1 MICPVERY
9 AQFMGRLSK
18 ETLPEITQHVASNV
32 FFRDPFNE
40 VVGVEKM
47 RQIFEHMY
55 ETMGEVRFDI
65 QHQAMDG
72 ATGLLHWRIVATLRG
87 KPWEFEG
94 MTKAEFNEDGLV
106 VSHVDHW
113 DAAREFYE
121 HFPIIGWSLK
131 AIRRKIAL

>member
-1 MICPVERY
+1 MTSAVEYY
-9 AQFMGRLSK
+9 AEFMRNLSADS
-18 ETLPEITQHVASNV
+18 LPHITRHVAEDV
-32 FFRDPFNE
+32 YFRDPFNE
-40 VVGVEKM
+40 VTGVDKM
-47 RQIFEHMY
+47 QQIFAHMY

-65 QHQAMDG
+65 LHCAMTG

-94 MTKAEFNEDGLV
+94 MTKVEFNEDGLA

-121 HFPIIGWSLK
+121 HFPVIGWSLK